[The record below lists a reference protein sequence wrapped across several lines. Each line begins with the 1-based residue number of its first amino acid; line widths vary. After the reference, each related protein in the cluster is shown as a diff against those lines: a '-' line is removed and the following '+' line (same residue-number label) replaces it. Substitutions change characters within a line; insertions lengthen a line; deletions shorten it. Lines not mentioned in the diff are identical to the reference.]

1 MRLAM
6 IALFFG
12 LLSATAHAAPSV
24 LVSIKP
30 LHSIVAAVMEGAGTP
45 ELLLTGA
52 ASPHSYALKPSDA
65 RKIAR
70 ADMIFWT
77 GPVLETFLAT
87 PLATLGRRARVVA
100 LSDAEGVTRLPARKG
115 GVWEADEDD
124 DSLGGI
130 DGHVWLD
137 PRNAIAM
144 AGDVAR
150 ILGAADPS
158 HAKLYAANSQAFVAR
173 VMRLDA
179 QLSRELE
186 PIRPSPY
193 LLFHDAF
200 HYFEARYG
208 LSPMGAV
215 TVASDRPPG
224 VRRVEILRARIKAAG
239 AICVFS
245 TPQFSPRL
253 LPALIQG
260 SAARSA
266 VLDDLGADIP
276 AGPELYEALLVR
288 ISEQLRS
295 CLNRRT

>member
-1 MRLAM
+1 MRLSM

-12 LLSATAHAAPSV
+12 LFSATARAAPAPDV

-30 LHSIVAAVMEGAGTP
+30 LHSIVAAVMEGTGAP

-70 ADMIFWT
+70 AEVIFWT
-77 GPVLETFLAT
+77 GPVLETFLET
-87 PLATLGRRARVVA
+87 PLANLAPRARVVA

-124 DSLGGI
+124 DHARGI

-137 PRNAIAM
+137 PRNAVAM
-144 AGDVAR
+144 AAVVAR
-150 ILGAADPS
+150 TLAVADPS
-158 HAKLYAANSQAFVAR
+158 RAKLYAANSEAFAQF

-179 QLSRELE
+179 QLTRTLE
-186 PIRPSPY
+186 PVRGRPY

-276 AGPELYEALLVR
+276 PGPRLYEALLVR

-295 CLNRRT
+295 CLTL

>member
-1 MRLAM
+1 M

-12 LLSATAHAAPSV
+12 LLSASAHAAPAPDV

-30 LHSIVAAVMEGAGTP
+30 LHSIVAAVMEGAGAP

-70 ADMIFWT
+70 AEVIFWT
-77 GPVLETFLAT
+77 GPVLETFLET
-87 PLATLGRRARVVA
+87 PLANLAPRARVVA

-124 DSLGGI
+124 DHARGI

-137 PRNAIAM
+137 PRNAVAM
-144 AGDVAR
+144 AAAVAR
-150 ILGAADPS
+150 TLAVAEPS
-158 HAKLYAANSQAFVAR
+158 RTKLYAANSEAFAR
-173 VMRLDA
+173 SVMRLDA
-179 QLSRELE
+179 QLARTLE
-186 PIRPSPY
+186 PVRGRPY

-224 VRRVEILRARIKAAG
+224 VRRVEILRAKIKAAG

-253 LPALIQG
+253 LPALTEG
-260 SAARSA
+260 SPARSA

-276 AGPELYEALLVR
+276 PGPRLYEALLAQ
-288 ISEQLRS
+288 IAEQLRS
-295 CLNRRT
+295 CLTP

>member
-1 MRLAM
+1 MRLLT

-12 LLSATAHAAPSV
+12 LLSSTAHAAPAPNV

-30 LHSIVAAVMEGAGTP
+30 LHSIVAAVMDGVAAP

-70 ADMIFWT
+70 ADVIFWT
-77 GPVLETFLAT
+77 GPVLETFLET
-87 PLATLGRRARVVA
+87 PLATLAAKARVIA
-100 LSDAEGVTRLPARKG
+100 LADAPGVTRLQARRG
-115 GVWEADEDD
+115 GVWEADDD
-124 DSLGGI
+124 EPSGGI

-144 AGDVAR
+144 AGAIAR
-150 ILGAADPS
+150 DLAAADAP
-158 HAKLYAANSQAFVAR
+158 HAQLYAANSDSFARR

-179 QLSRELE
+179 ELARGLA
-186 PIRPSPY
+186 PVRGRPY

-200 HYFEARYG
+200 HYFEAHYG

-253 LPALIQG
+253 LPALTEG
-260 SAARSA
+260 SAARTA
-266 VLDDLGADIP
+266 VLDDFGADIP
-276 AGPELYEALLVR
+276 PGPRLYEALLAR
-288 ISEQLRS
+288 IAETLRS
-295 CLNRRT
+295 CLTP

>member
-12 LLSATAHAAPSV
+12 LFSASAYAAPAPDV

-30 LHSIVAAVMEGAGTP
+30 LHSIVAAVMQGVATP

-70 ADMIFWT
+70 ARVIFWT
-77 GPVLETFLAT
+77 GPVLETFLVT
-87 PLATLGRRARVVA
+87 PLANLGRQARVVA
-100 LSDAEGVTRLPARKG
+100 LLDAEGVTRLTARKG

-124 DSLGGI
+124 DHAGGI
-130 DGHVWLD
+130 DGHIWLD

-144 AGDVAR
+144 AGTIAR
-150 ILGAADPS
+150 TLAIADPS
-158 HAKLYAANSQAFVAR
+158 HAALFTANSEAFAQR

-179 QLSRELE
+179 ELTRSLA
-186 PIRPSPY
+186 PIRATPY

-215 TVASDRPPG
+215 TVAADRPPG
-224 VRRVEILRARIKAAG
+224 VRRVEMLRARIKGAG

-253 LPALIQG
+253 LPALTEG

-266 VLDDLGADIP
+266 VLDDLGADILQ
-276 AGPELYEALLVR
+276 GPGLYEALLAR
-288 ISEQLRS
+288 IAGSLRS
-295 CLNRRT
+295 CLTP

>member
-1 MRLAM
+1 M
-6 IALFFG
+6 IALFVG
-12 LLSATAHAAPSV
+12 LLSAPAHAGPNV

-30 LHSIVAAVMEGAGTP
+30 LHSIVAAVMEGAGAP

-70 ADMIFWT
+70 AEVIFWT
-77 GPVLETFLAT
+77 GPVLETFLET
-87 PLATLGRRARVVA
+87 PLANLGRRARIVA
-100 LSDAEGVTRLPARKG
+100 LGDSEGVMRLQARKG
-115 GVWEADEDD
+115 GVWDADEDD
-124 DSLGGI
+124 DHLGGI

-137 PRNAIAM
+137 PRNAVAM
-144 AGDVAR
+144 AGAIARAVAV
-150 ILGAADPS
+150 ADPL
-158 HAKLYAANSQAFVAR
+158 HAKLYAANSEAFAER

-179 QLSRELE
+179 ELARSLE
-186 PIRPSPY
+186 PVRATRY

-253 LPALIQG
+253 LPALTEA

-276 AGPELYEALLVR
+276 PGPRLYEALLAR
-288 ISEQLRS
+288 IAESLRS
-295 CLNRRT
+295 CLTP

>member
-1 MRLAM
+1 MM
-6 IALFFG
+6 ALLFG
-12 LLSATAHAAPSV
+12 LLSATAHAATAPDV

-30 LHSIVAAVMEGAGTP
+30 LHSIVAAVMDGAGAP

-70 ADMIFWT
+70 AEVIFWT
-77 GPVLETFLAT
+77 GPVLETFLET
-87 PLATLGRRARVVA
+87 PLANLGRRARIVA
-100 LSDAEGVTRLPARKG
+100 LGDAKGVMRLRARKG

-124 DSLGGI
+124 DHSGGI
-130 DGHVWLD
+130 DGHIWLD
-137 PRNAIAM
+137 PRNAMAM
-144 AGDVAR
+144 AGTIAGT
-150 ILGAADPS
+150 LGVADPS
-158 HAKLYAANSQAFVAR
+158 HAKLYAANAEAFAQR

-179 QLSRELE
+179 ELARNLAE
-186 PIRPSPY
+186 VRGRPY

-200 HYFEARYG
+200 HYFESRYG

-224 VRRVEILRARIKAAG
+224 VRRVEMLRARIKGAG

-253 LPALIQG
+253 LPALTEG

-276 AGPELYEALLVR
+276 PGPGLYEALLVR
-288 ISEQLRS
+288 IAGSLRS
-295 CLNRRT
+295 CLAP

>member
-1 MRLAM
+1 MRLPM

-12 LLSATAHAAPSV
+12 LLSAAARAAPAPHV

-30 LHSIVAAVMEGAGTP
+30 LHSIVAAVMNGAGAP

-70 ADMIFWT
+70 AEVIFWT
-77 GPVLETFLAT
+77 GPVLETFLVT
-87 PLATLGRRARVVA
+87 PLTNLAPRARIVA
-100 LSDAEGVTRLPARKG
+100 LGDAQGVTRLPARKG

-124 DSLGGI
+124 DHAGGI

-144 AGDVAR
+144 ADTVAR
-150 ILGAADPS
+150 TLAVADPS
-158 HAKLYAANSQAFVAR
+158 HAALFAANSDSFAQR

-179 QLSRELE
+179 QLARSLAPVRAT
-186 PIRPSPY
+186 PY

-215 TVASDRPPG
+215 TVAADRPPG
-224 VRRVEILRARIKAAG
+224 VRRVEMLRARIKAAG
-239 AICVFS
+239 PICVFS

-253 LPALIQG
+253 LPALTEG
-260 SAARSA
+260 SAAKSA

-276 AGPELYEALLVR
+276 PGPGLYEALLTR
-288 ISEQLRS
+288 IAGSLRS
-295 CLNRRT
+295 CLTP

>member
-1 MRLAM
+1 M
-6 IALFFG
+6 IALFFA
-12 LLSATAHAAPSV
+12 LLSVSAHAAPVPNV
-24 LVSIKP
+24 LASIKP
-30 LHSIVAAVMEGAGTP
+30 LHSIVAAVMEGAGAP

-52 ASPHSYALKPSDA
+52 ASPLSYALKPSDA
-65 RKIAR
+65 RKIAL
-70 ADMIFWT
+70 AEIIFWT
-77 GPVLETFLAT
+77 GPVLETFLET
-87 PLATLGRRARVVA
+87 PLANLGGRARIIA
-100 LSDAEGVTRLPARKG
+100 LGDAEGVLRLPARKG

-124 DSLGGI
+124 DHSGGV

-144 AGDVAR
+144 AAIIAR
-150 ILGAADPS
+150 TLSITDPS
-158 HAKLYAANSQAFVAR
+158 HAKLYAANSEMFAQLVT
-173 VMRLDA
+173 RLDA
-179 QLSRELE
+179 QLARSLE
-186 PIRPSPY
+186 PVRGRPY

-208 LSPMGAV
+208 LSPIGAV

-253 LPALIQG
+253 LPALTEG

-276 AGPELYEALLVR
+276 PGPGLYEALLAR
-288 ISEQLRS
+288 IAEQLRS
-295 CLNRRT
+295 CLTP

>member
-1 MRLAM
+1 
-6 IALFFG
+6 
-12 LLSATAHAAPSV
+12 
-24 LVSIKP
+24 
-30 LHSIVAAVMEGAGTP
+30 MEGAGTP

-150 ILGAADPS
+150 LLGAADPS

>member
-1 MRLAM
+1 
-6 IALFFG
+6 
-12 LLSATAHAAPSV
+12 
-24 LVSIKP
+24 
-30 LHSIVAAVMEGAGTP
+30 MEGVATP

-70 ADMIFWT
+70 AEVIFWT
-77 GPVLETFLAT
+77 GPVLETFLET
-87 PLATLGRRARVVA
+87 PLANLAPRARIVA
-100 LSDAEGVTRLPARKG
+100 LGDAEGVTRLPARKG

-124 DSLGGI
+124 DHSGGI

-144 AGDVAR
+144 ADAVAR
-150 ILGAADPS
+150 TLAVADPS
-158 HAKLYAANSQAFVAR
+158 HAKLYAANAQGFGQR

-179 QLSRELE
+179 ELARNLE
-186 PIRPSPY
+186 PVRATPY

-215 TVASDRPPG
+215 TVAADRPPG

-253 LPALIQG
+253 LPALTEG
-260 SAARSA
+260 SAAKSA

-276 AGPELYEALLVR
+276 AGPGLYEALLAR
-288 ISEQLRS
+288 IAEQLRS
-295 CLNRRT
+295 CLNT